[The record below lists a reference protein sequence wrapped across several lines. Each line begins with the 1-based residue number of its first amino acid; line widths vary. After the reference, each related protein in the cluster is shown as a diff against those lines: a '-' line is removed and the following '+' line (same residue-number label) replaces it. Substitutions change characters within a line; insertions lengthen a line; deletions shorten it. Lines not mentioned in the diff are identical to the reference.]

1 MLKPYLEAG
10 KVVATQ
16 GLRGELR
23 VQPWCDSAAFLCQF
37 KRLYWRAGEQE
48 VNVVSARPHKNLV
61 LIKLEGIDSVEQADL
76 LRGRVL
82 FIRREDCHLP
92 EGEYFIQDLIGMQV
106 CDADTGHVYG
116 KLTDVLKTGAN
127 DVYQVTNDE
136 GKDYL
141 IPSIP
146 DVVVERN
153 IQEGVMKIHP
163 MEGIFDEN

>member
-1 MLKPYLEAG
+1 M
-10 KVVATQ
+10 VATQ

-23 VQPWCDSAAFLCQF
+23 VQPRCDSAAFLCQF

-48 VNVVSARPHKNLV
+48 VKVVSARPHKNLA
-61 LIKLEGIDSVEQADL
+61 LIKLEGVDSVEQADL

-82 FIRREDCHLP
+82 FIRREDCRLP

-106 CDADTGHVYG
+106 CDADSGQIYG

-127 DVYQVTNDE
+127 DVYQVTNQE
-136 GKDYL
+136 GKDIL

-146 DVVVERN
+146 QVVAERN
-153 IQEGVMKIHP
+153 LKEGVLKIRP
-163 MEGIFDEN
+163 MEGMFDED